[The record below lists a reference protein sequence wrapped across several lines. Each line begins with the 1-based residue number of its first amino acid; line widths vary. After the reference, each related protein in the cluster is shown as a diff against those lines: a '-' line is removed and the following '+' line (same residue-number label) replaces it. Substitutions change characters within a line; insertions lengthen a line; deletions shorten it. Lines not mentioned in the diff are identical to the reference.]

1 MGAISRQPVACAERH
16 FRASNPVLLNK
27 PNNRE
32 CIFSNY
38 SLDTEP
44 NWEYTCAAMQ
54 QNGETNLRLTRSKVI
69 EANGAGQTIEDVIAR
84 ISGLI
89 KGSQLKPGDRLPAE
103 RDLARQLGV
112 SRPSLRAGLRALAS
126 MGVLKSRQGA
136 GTFVAGGP
144 PTLDSEPLRLLAALH
159 GFSFNHMFETRSI
172 LEVGAA
178 GLAAEHAT
186 SEQLATLAEEIAEMY
201 AALAD
206 PQEYLV
212 HDIRFHRAIA
222 AASGNPTLA
231 TLVEM
236 VSAVLYERRRETIDR
251 AHDFKESLELHQQ
264 LYRAIRARQPEE
276 ARAAMSEHILRAQQ
290 AFALEEREEQSTIQ
304 VSEPSEEVP
313 VGV

>member
-1 MGAISRQPVACAERH
+1 M
-16 FRASNPVLLNK
+16 
-27 PNNRE
+27 
-32 CIFSNY
+32 
-38 SLDTEP
+38 
-44 NWEYTCAAMQ
+44 CAAMQ
-54 QNGETNLRLTRSKVI
+54 KSGQTNLSASRLKVI
-69 EANGAGQTIEDVIAR
+69 EPNGSGQTTEDVIAR
-84 ISGLI
+84 ISDLI
-89 KGSQLKPGDRLPAE
+89 KGAHLKPGDRLPAE

-136 GTFVAGGP
+136 GTFVADGP

-159 GFSFNHMFETRSI
+159 GFSFDHMFEARSI

-178 GLAAEHAT
+178 GLAAANAT

-251 AHDFKESLELHQQ
+251 AHDFKESLDLHQQ
-264 LYRAIRARQPEE
+264 LYRAIRARQPQE
-276 ARAAMSEHILRAQQ
+276 ARAAMSEHILRAQR
-290 AFALEEREEQSTIQ
+290 AFALEESEEQTTNQ
-304 VSEPSEEVP
+304 VSENREKVP